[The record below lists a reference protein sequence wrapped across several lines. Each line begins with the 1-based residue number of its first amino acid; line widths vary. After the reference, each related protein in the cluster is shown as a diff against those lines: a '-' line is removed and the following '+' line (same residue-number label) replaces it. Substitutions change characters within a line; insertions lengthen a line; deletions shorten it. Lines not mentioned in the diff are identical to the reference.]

1 MNANNVKKVLS
12 KNILADGFDP
22 IIDLKKS
29 HDSWLVDERDGSE
42 YLDMFSMYASGAIG
56 YNHPEIIKNKDL
68 IHEVSLFKPT
78 LSDIYSTHY
87 ADFMDTF
94 DKIAIPGYLK
104 NAFFIEG
111 GSLAVENALK
121 AAFDWKIRKNLEN
134 GLDVDEDMK
143 IIHFKQ
149 AFHGRSGYTLSLTNT
164 SDPRKTMYFPKFDW
178 PRIDNP
184 YLSYPINDD
193 VIESVKP
200 NVFIF
205 ENVIGLKSAKLP
217 ELGDDGRAKTDENG
231 KPKKSKEK
239 VIDSLTEKFRELG
252 YDDVEVWTLN
262 AADYGVPQRRK
273 RVFIVGNKLGM
284 KFGTPPETHSE
295 RGSESTI
302 KWVSSFDAISD
313 LGSPTEDGAVAYE
326 KDPDCVYQR
335 MMRNGAKNTT
345 LHFTPYAS
353 PSEKEIIPF
362 IKQGGNY
369 EDVPDEVST
378 KRIMGFKKSGG
389 RTTTYGRL
397 HPEKP
402 TYTLNTHFNRINI
415 GANIHYD
422 EDRII
427 TIREGLRFQSF
438 PDSFDI
444 ISSTKRNY
452 YLQVGNAVPPLLAQA
467 IAKKIRSGISMSSSV

>member
-94 DKIAIPGYLK
+94 DKVAIPSYLK

-193 VIESVKP
+193 VIESVKAKEDLAVSQILEAIKT
-200 NVFIF
+200 NRNKIA
-205 ENVIGLKSAKLP
+205 GLIIEPIQGEGGDNHFRCRFFQKLRS
-217 ELGDDGRAKTDENG
+217 LADEHEFLLIYDEVQTGVGITG
-231 KPKKSKEK
+231 KM
-239 VIDSLTEKFRELG
+239 
-252 YDDVEVWTLN
+252 W
-262 AADYGVPQRRK
+262 AHQ
-273 RVFIVGNKLGM
+273 
-284 KFGTPPETHSE
+284 
-295 RGSESTI
+295 
-302 KWVSSFDAISD
+302 
-313 LGSPTEDGAVAYE
+313 
-326 KDPDCVYQR
+326 
-335 MMRNGAKNTT
+335 
-345 LHFTPYAS
+345 HFTPS
-353 PSEKEIIPF
+353 LCPCDKTIEKEPL
-362 IKQGGNY
+362 
-369 EDVPDEVST
+369 P
-378 KRIMGFKKSGG
+378 
-389 RTTTYGRL
+389 
-397 HPEKP
+397 
-402 TYTLNTHFNRINI
+402 
-415 GANIHYD
+415 
-422 EDRII
+422 
-427 TIREGLRFQSF
+427 
-438 PDSFDI
+438 DI
-444 ISSTKRNY
+444 ISFGKKSQVCGILAGDRVLEAENNVFKRSSRINSTFGGNLTDMVRFKIILETIEEFNLLENTKTNGQ
-452 YLQVGNAVPPLLAQA
+452 YLLEEIIKLEEQFPAFVINSRGLGLFCSFDLPSPDERDQLVQETYKNNLIILGCGVKSIRFRPHLTVTKDEIDFA
-467 IAKKIRSGISMSSSV
+467 IDVIKKSINNILK